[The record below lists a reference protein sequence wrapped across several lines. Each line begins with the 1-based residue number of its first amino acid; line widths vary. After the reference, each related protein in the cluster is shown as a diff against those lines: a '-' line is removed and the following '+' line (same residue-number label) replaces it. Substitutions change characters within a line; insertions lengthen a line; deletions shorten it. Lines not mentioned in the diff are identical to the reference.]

1 MNKVYSLKLTGW
13 SNKLAKFDIY
23 KHKNSRASLVVEV
36 QADLLGDLETA
47 VIVPLI
53 SRTKYTAT
61 LFKRLTPILT
71 IENQEFVMV
80 TTDIATV
87 KRQHLEH
94 CVGNAASE
102 HEYDITNALDFL
114 FQGF

>member
-1 MNKVYSLKLTGW
+1 LKLTGW

-23 KHKNSRASLVVEV
+23 KYKNSITSLVIEV
-36 QADLLGDLETA
+36 QADLLDDLDTA

-53 SRTKYTAT
+53 SKTEHTGT

-71 IENQEFVMV
+71 IENEEFVMV

-87 KRQHLEH
+87 KRQNLEH
-94 CVGNAASE
+94 CIGNAASE
-102 HEYDITNALDFL
+102 HEYDIINALDFL

>member
-1 MNKVYSLKLTGW
+1 MKKVYSLKLTGW

-23 KHKNSRASLVVEV
+23 EYKNSRASLVIEV
-36 QADLLGDLETA
+36 QADLLGDLDTA

-53 SRTKYTAT
+53 PRTKYTAI

-71 IENQEFVMV
+71 IENKEFVMV

-87 KRQHLEH
+87 KRQNLEH
-94 CVGNAASE
+94 RVGNISKE
-102 HEYDITNALDFL
+102 HEYDIINALDFL